1 MKQKRHIPSKKRQTV
16 PLTLWVRPE
25 IKAEIQRRSD
35 LEGPS
40 MSKIGGELLA
50 AMLRQDLH
58 AQHSVLLQPIIE
70 EAMKKEMAKY
80 STRLAKLLV
89 RTAFEAGKARALI
102 YNLLRLQPGM
112 KSTLLHEFDD
122 GSSKSARDNIT
133 DWEPKLE
140 TVLAEVF
147 QEKQKP

>member
-89 RTAFEAGKARALI
+89 RVAFDAGKARALI
-102 YNLLRLQPGM
+102 HNVLRVQPGM
-112 KSTLLHEFDD
+112 TTEDLDNFDD
-122 GSSKSARDNIT
+122 GSSKTALSNIT
-133 DWEPKLE
+133 HWEPKLE
-140 TVLAEVF
+140 TVLAEMF
-147 QEKQKP
+147 LEKQKP